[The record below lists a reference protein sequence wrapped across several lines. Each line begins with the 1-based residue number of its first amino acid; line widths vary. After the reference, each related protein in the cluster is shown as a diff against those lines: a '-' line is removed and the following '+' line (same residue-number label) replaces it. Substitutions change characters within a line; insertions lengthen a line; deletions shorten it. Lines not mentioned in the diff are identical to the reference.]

1 MLTRSGGKRVV
12 LICGMPFRK
21 VKRESYFIITTRDRK
36 NKILH
41 SCSVLFWQWQNLSVH
56 MKITEPS
63 GNCFFRYI
71 AEYYLAVHNVTLI
84 TALQVQ

>member
-1 MLTRSGGKRVV
+1 MLTRSGGKRIV
-12 LICGMPFRK
+12 LICGMLFRK
-21 VKRESYFIITTRDRK
+21 KKRKSHFITPRDRK
-36 NKILH
+36 LKILH

-71 AEYYLAVHNVTLI
+71 VEYYLVVHNVTLI

>member
-1 MLTRSGGKRVV
+1 MLTRSGIV
-12 LICGMPFRK
+12 LFCGMPFRK
-21 VKRESYFIITTRDRK
+21 DKRKSHFIITRDRK
-36 NKILH
+36 RKILH
-41 SCSVLFWQWQNLSVH
+41 SCTVLFWQWQNLSVH

-71 AEYYLAVHNVTLI
+71 VEYYLAVHNVTLI